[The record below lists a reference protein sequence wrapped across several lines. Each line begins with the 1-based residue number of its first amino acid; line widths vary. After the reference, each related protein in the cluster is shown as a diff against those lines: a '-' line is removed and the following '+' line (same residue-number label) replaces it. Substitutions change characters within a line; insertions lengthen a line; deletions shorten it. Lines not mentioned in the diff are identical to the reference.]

1 MDSNSNWT
9 IETAFFAIIFTIIA
23 IPFWILYGPFY
34 IIIKTIATIGQPYFY
49 KKELKKWHKHYQG
62 LKNGIYVDYPPP
74 PSYGTFLGVGPW
86 FKKDLD

>member
-9 IETAFFAIIFTIIA
+9 IKTAFFAIIFTIIA
-23 IPFWILYGPFY
+23 IPFWILYGPFC

-49 KKELKKWHKHYQG
+49 RKELKKWYKDNQEYI
-62 LKNGIYVDYPPP
+62 KKGIYVDEP

>member
-9 IETAFFAIIFTIIA
+9 IMTAFFAIIFTIIA
-23 IPFWILYGPFY
+23 IPFWILYGPFC

-49 KKELKKWHKHYQG
+49 KKQSEKWNKHYQEC
-62 LKNGIYVDYPPP
+62 LKKGIWIDYP
-74 PSYGTFLGVGPW
+74 PSYGTFLGEGPW